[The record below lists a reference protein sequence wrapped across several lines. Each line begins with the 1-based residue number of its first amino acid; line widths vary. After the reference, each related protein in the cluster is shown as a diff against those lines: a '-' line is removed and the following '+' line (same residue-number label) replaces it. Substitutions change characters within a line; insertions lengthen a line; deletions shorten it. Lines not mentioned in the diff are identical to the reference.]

1 MCSKD
6 QITHILG
13 KINVGLPSWS
23 RSVEVAE
30 AARARLVRWAC
41 GEPPAELEPPRKKMP
56 HALRRRWPL
65 CPCFQNDEPPEIT
78 YCVVGGEG
86 GLALQAVT
94 PTHPM
99 PPQDELD
106 AKFAELVEEL
116 DLTAVNKAA
125 MMELPAAKKWQIYCS
140 RRPPPGAPPLASA
153 PQVEEYIKA
162 LNEIANAF
170 SSAEGVPPAEACAL
184 VDGLK
189 TALRTR
195 AHSFVLRFI
204 QQGGLTSLLEA
215 LQRAPRDDAVTRH
228 NLIAAIKAL
237 MNNSTGRAHVLAHP
251 TSIDLIAQSLD
262 TENVKT
268 KVAALEILGAVCLV
282 PGGHKKVLEAMVHY
296 QKYAG
301 ERARFQGIVNELD
314 RSTGA
319 YRDDLGL
326 KTAILSFVN
335 AVLNYGPGE
344 DSLEFRL
351 HLRYEL
357 LMLGIQPVIE
367 KLRKY
372 ENETLDRHIEFFEMV
387 RNEDEREL
395 ARRFDKQHVDSKSAA
410 AMFELLRRKLTHTA
424 AYPHLLSL
432 LQHMLLLPL
441 EYSPHSQ
448 HWLLLDRVAQ
458 QLVLQQAAPTSRAAS
473 DRGSLSDEQA
483 DSHTLY
489 PTAAD
494 SHKVPQP
501 YVRVGVSVQ
510 CITLEDR
517 GDFSDKQADSH
528 KVSQPYVRVD
538 VSVQCSTLAVAGPR
552 GESARAAAGH
562 ARQPRRQR
570 PRQPQR
576 RASRLAQVRWLLLD
590 RVAQQLLLQQ
600 AAPVSCAAS
609 DRGSLSDEQAD
620 SHKVYDPDIA
630 PLEINVGEIVH
641 LLAKEEELVAA
652 RTKAENLERENVD
665 LATELAK
672 KEKQLDEQ
680 TQEREE
686 LEGVVNRL
694 KERLERETATH
705 MECKERAHQLEQQ
718 LSHERAE
725 RSRFEKLVSEGS
737 IPDDAKVSNL
747 KSAVIE
753 WCGAPPPPPPPSCR
767 AAPPPPAPPA
777 PPPPAAPVPAPPPT
791 PRPKKNVPTPGNP
804 LKSFNWSKLPDA
816 KLHGTIWQELDDT
829 RLYSAIDLH
838 TIDRMFCAYQKNGV
852 HNDGSVEDLRQ
863 TGSKPRTKILTV
875 IDGRRAQNCTILLS
889 KLKMTDEEICRAILR
904 MDKDEQ
910 LPIDMVEQLL
920 KFTPSAEE
928 AALLEEHQDELE
940 NMARADRF
948 LYEISKI
955 PHYSERVRTL
965 LFKKKFAG
973 AAAEA
978 TSRASVVLRAARD
991 MTRSRRLRAL
1001 LEIVLA
1007 LGNYMNRGARGNAS
1021 GFRLTSLNKLADTK
1035 SSVTRNTTLLHFLVE
1050 LLETQFKDVLLLE
1063 EDLPHVRAAAKVCAE
1078 QLERDVAALRGGLRE
1093 VARELEYL
1101 APRAPHPHD
1110 AFLPVMRDFHA
1121 HAGCAVTQLEDL
1133 FQDMKSRLEACAHA
1147 FGEEPSTSPEQLFGA
1162 MDAFLT
1168 QLAEARAECDA
1179 ARRRRDEEER
1189 RTRHEQELKK
1199 RTMERKQA
1207 SSLLSSVGK
1216 SLGKA
1221 NNATDCN
1228 GHQNG
1233 DGSRDGTLTN
1243 GQKGEFDDL
1252 ISALRTGDVFG
1263 DDVAKFKRS
1272 RKASKASHKG
1282 RDSPP
1287 RGVCR
1292 EDSRER
1298 QKN

>member
-6 QITHILG
+6 QINHVLS

-23 RSVEVAE
+23 RGLEVAE

-41 GEPPAELEPPRKKMP
+41 GEPPAEPEPPRKKMP

-65 CPCFQNDEPPEIT
+65 CPCLQNDEPPEIT

-125 MMELPAAKKWQIYCS
+125 MMALPAAKKWQIYCS
-140 RRPPPGAPPLASA
+140 RRPPPGQPPPLATA
-153 PQVEEYIKA
+153 PQLEEYIKA
-162 LNEIANAF
+162 LNEIADAF
-170 SSAEGVPPAEACAL
+170 ASSEGVPPPEACAL

-204 QQGGLTSLLEA
+204 KQGGLGSLLDA
-215 LQRAPRDDAVTRH
+215 LQKAPRDDAVTRH

-251 TSIDLIAQSLD
+251 TGIDLIAQSLD
-262 TENVKT
+262 TDNVKT

-301 ERARFQGIVNELD
+301 ERARFQTIMNELD

-326 KTAILSFVN
+326 KTAIMSFVN

-344 DSLEFRL
+344 ESLEFRL

-395 ARRFDKQHVDSKSAA
+395 ARRFDKEHVDTKSAT
-410 AMFELLRRKLTHTA
+410 AMFELLRRKLSHTA
-424 AYPHLLSL
+424 AYPHLLSML
-432 LQHMLLLPL
+432 EHLLLLPL
-441 EYSPHSQ
+441 EYNPQSQ
-448 HWLLLDRVAQ
+448 HWLLLDRVVQ
-458 QLVLQQAAPTSRAAS
+458 QLILQQPASGSRANS
-473 DRGSLSDEQA
+473 EQGSERGSTSD
-483 DSHTLY
+483 T
-489 PTAAD
+489 T
-494 SHKVPQP
+494 K
-501 YVRVGVSVQ
+501 
-510 CITLEDR
+510 I
-517 GDFSDKQADSH
+517 
-528 KVSQPYVRVD
+528 
-538 VSVQCSTLAVAGPR
+538 
-552 GESARAAAGH
+552 
-562 ARQPRRQR
+562 
-570 PRQPQR
+570 
-576 RASRLAQVRWLLLD
+576 
-590 RVAQQLLLQQ
+590 
-600 AAPVSCAAS
+600 
-609 DRGSLSDEQAD
+609 
-620 SHKVYDPDIA
+620 YDPDVA

-652 RTKAENLERENVD
+652 RTKADNLERENID

-672 KEKQLDEQ
+672 KEKQVDEQ
-680 TQEREE
+680 SQEREE
-686 LEGVVNRL
+686 LEGVVSRF
-694 KERLERETATH
+694 KERLERETAAH
-705 MECKERAHQLEQQ
+705 MECTERARAAATRAHQLEQQ
-718 LSHERAE
+718 LNQERAE
-725 RSRFEKLVSEGS
+725 RVRFEKLVSEGS

-753 WCGAPPPPPPPSCR
+753 TSSVPPPPPPPLSL
-767 AAPPPPAPPA
+767 PPPAPLAPPAPA
-777 PPPPAAPVPAPPPT
+777 PPPAPLAPLAPAAAP
-791 PRPKKNVPTPGNP
+791 RAKKNVPTPGNP
-804 LKSFNWSKLPDA
+804 LKSFNWSKLPDT

-829 RLYSAIDLH
+829 KLYNAMDLH
-838 TIDRMFCAYQKNGV
+838 TIDKMFCAYQKNGV
-852 HNDGSVEDLRQ
+852 QNEGSVEDLRQ
-863 TGSKPRTKILTV
+863 LGSKPRTKILTV

-904 MDKDEQ
+904 MDSGEQ
-910 LPIDMVEQLL
+910 LPIDMVEQLV

-928 AALLEEHQDELE
+928 AALLEEHQDELDS
-940 NMARADRF
+940 MARADRF

-955 PHYSERVRTL
+955 PHYSQRVRLL
-965 LFKKKFAG
+965 LFKKKFSG

-978 TSRASVVLRAARD
+978 TARASVVLRAARD

-1001 LEIVLA
+1001 LEVVLA

-1035 SSVTRNTTLLHFLVE
+1035 SSVSRNTTLLHYLVE
-1050 LLETQFKDVLLLE
+1050 MLETQFKDILLLE
-1063 EDLPHVRAAAKVCAE
+1063 EDLPHVRAAAKVCVE
-1078 QLERDVAALRGGLRE
+1078 QLDKDVGALRVGLRE
-1093 VARELEYL
+1093 VARELEYHAAL
-1101 APRAPHPHD
+1101 ANRSHND
-1110 AFLPVMRDFHA
+1110 MFLPVMRDFHA
-1121 HAGCAVTQLEDL
+1121 HAVCSFTQLEDL

-1147 FGEEPSTSPEQLFGA
+1147 FGEEPSASPEQLFGA
-1162 MDAFLT
+1162 LDAFLT
-1168 QLAEARAECDA
+1168 QLGDARAECDA
-1179 ARRRRDEEER
+1179 ARRRRDDEER

-1216 SLGKA
+1216 SLGKS
-1221 NNATDCN
+1221 NGNGDCN
-1228 GHQNG
+1228 GHS
-1233 DGSRDGTLTN
+1233 DSSRDGTLTN

-1272 RKASKASHKG
+1272 RKASKVSHKG

>member
-1 MCSKD
+1 MCCCKGFQKSLH
-6 QITHILG
+6 T
-13 KINVGLPSWS
+13 GLPSWS
-23 RSVEVAE
+23 RGVEAAE

-41 GEPPAELEPPRKKMP
+41 GEPPAEPDPPRKKMP

-65 CPCFQNDEPPEIT
+65 CPC
-78 YCVVGGEG
+78 
-86 GLALQAVT
+86 LQ
-94 PTHPM
+94 
-99 PPQDELD
+99 
-106 AKFAELVEEL
+106 EEL

-125 MMELPAAKKWQIYCS
+125 MMELPAVKKWQIYCS
-140 RRPPPGAPPLASA
+140 RRPPPGQAPPLATA
-153 PQVEEYIKA
+153 PQVEDYIKG
-162 LNEIANAF
+162 LNEIADAF
-170 SSAEGVPPAEACAL
+170 ASSEGIPPVEACAL

-204 QQGGLTSLLEA
+204 KQGGLGSILDA

-282 PGGHKKVLEAMVHY
+282 PGGHKKVLEAMVHF

-301 ERARFQGIVNELD
+301 ERARFQSVVNELD

-319 YRDDLGL
+319 YRDDLGV
-326 KTAILSFVN
+326 KTAIMSFVN

-344 DSLEFRL
+344 ESLEFRL

-372 ENETLDRHIEFFEMV
+372 ENETLDRHIEFFDMV

-395 ARRFDKQHVDSKSAA
+395 ARRFDKEHVDTKSAA
-410 AMFELLRRKLTHTA
+410 AMFELLRRKLSHTH
-424 AYPHLLSL
+424 AYPHLLSI
-432 LQHMLLLPL
+432 LQHLLLLPL
-441 EYSPHSQ
+441 EYNPYSQ
-448 HWLLLDRVAQ
+448 HFLLLDRVVQ
-458 QLVLQQAAPTSRAAS
+458 QVVLQQPSAGSRANS
-473 DRGSLSDEQA
+473 EQGSL
-483 DSHTLY
+483 
-489 PTAAD
+489 
-494 SHKVPQP
+494 
-501 YVRVGVSVQ
+501 R
-510 CITLEDR
+510 
-517 GDFSDKQADSH
+517 
-528 KVSQPYVRVD
+528 D
-538 VSVQCSTLAVAGPR
+538 VNTDQT
-552 GESARAAAGH
+552 
-562 ARQPRRQR
+562 
-570 PRQPQR
+570 
-576 RASRLAQVRWLLLD
+576 
-590 RVAQQLLLQQ
+590 
-600 AAPVSCAAS
+600 
-609 DRGSLSDEQAD
+609 
-620 SHKVYDPDIA
+620 KIYDPDVA

-672 KEKQLDEQ
+672 KLN
-680 TQEREE
+680 QERS
-686 LEGVVNRL
+686 
-694 KERLERETATH
+694 
-705 MECKERAHQLEQQ
+705 ERA
-718 LSHERAE
+718 
-725 RSRFEKLVSEGS
+725 RFEKLVSEGS

-753 WCGAPPPPPPPSCR
+753 TCSAPPPPPPPAC
-767 AAPPPPAPPA
+767 PPIPPPAPLAPA
-777 PPPPAAPVPAPPPT
+777 PPPAPLAPSAPLHAPPK
-791 PRPKKNVPTPGNP
+791 PKKNVPTPGNP
-804 LKSFNWSKLPDA
+804 LKSFNWSKLPDT

-829 RLYSAIDLH
+829 KLYNAMDLH

-852 HNDGSVEDLRQ
+852 QNEGSVEDLRQ
-863 TGSKPRTKILTV
+863 LGAKPRTKILSV

-904 MDKDEQ
+904 MDTGEQ

-928 AALLEEHQDELE
+928 AALLEEHQDELDS
-940 NMARADRF
+940 MARADRF

-955 PHYSERVRTL
+955 PHYSQRVRTL
-965 LFKKKFAG
+965 LFKKKFSA

-978 TSRASVVLRAARD
+978 SARAHTVLRAARD

-1021 GFRLTSLNKLADTK
+1021 GFRLSSLNKLADTK
-1035 SSVTRNTTLLHFLVE
+1035 SSVTRNTTLLHYLVE
-1050 LLETQFKDVLLLE
+1050 MLETQFKDILLLE
-1063 EDLPHVRAAAKVCAE
+1063 EDLPHVRAAAKVCVE
-1078 QLERDVAALRGGLRE
+1078 QLEKDVGALRAGLRE
-1093 VARELEYL
+1093 VAKELDYHAAL
-1101 APRAPHPHD
+1101 PAPADPND
-1110 AFLPVMRDFHA
+1110 AFQTVMREFHA
-1121 HAGCAVTQLEDL
+1121 HAVCTFTQLEDL

-1147 FGEEPSTSPEQLFGA
+1147 FGEEASASPEQLFGA

-1216 SLGKA
+1216 SLGKS
-1221 NNATDCN
+1221 NSVDCN
-1228 GHQNG
+1228 GHANG
-1233 DGSRDGTLTN
+1233 DSSRDGTLTN

-1287 RGVCR
+1287 RGICR

>member
-1 MCSKD
+1 MCSKE
-6 QITHILG
+6 QINHVLS
-13 KINVGLPSWS
+13 KINMGLPSWS
-23 RSVEVAE
+23 RGLEAAE

-41 GEPPAELEPPRKKMP
+41 GETPPEPDPPRKKMP
-56 HALRRRWPL
+56 HAMRKRWPL
-65 CPCFQNDEPPEIT
+65 CPCLQNDEPPEIT

-125 MMELPAAKKWQIYCS
+125 MMALPAAKKWQIYCS
-140 RRPPPGAPPLASA
+140 RRPPPGQPPPLATA
-153 PQVEEYIKA
+153 PELEEYIKA
-162 LNEIANAF
+162 LNEIADAF
-170 SSAEGVPPAEACAL
+170 ASSEGTPPAEACVL

-204 QQGGLTSLLEA
+204 KQGGLGSLLDA
-215 LQRAPRDDAVTRH
+215 LQKAPRDDALTRH

-282 PGGHKKVLEAMVHY
+282 PGGHKKVLEAMVHF
-296 QKYAG
+296 QKYSG
-301 ERARFQGIVNELD
+301 ERTRFQGIVNELD

-326 KTAILSFVN
+326 KTAIMSFVN

-344 DSLEFRL
+344 ESLEFRL
-351 HLRYEL
+351 HLRYEF

-395 ARRFDKQHVDSKSAA
+395 ARRFDKEHVDTKSATS
-410 AMFELLRRKLTHTA
+410 MFELLRRKLSHTA
-424 AYPHLLSL
+424 AYPHLLSML
-432 LQHMLLLPL
+432 EHFLLLPL
-441 EYSPHSQ
+441 EYNPQSQ
-448 HWLLLDRVAQ
+448 HWLLLDRVVQ
-458 QLVLQQAAPTSRAAS
+458 QLVLQQPVAPSRAAS
-473 DRGSLSDEQA
+473 NLTTTDSDSPATTEQE
-483 DSHTLY
+483 H
-489 PTAAD
+489 P
-494 SHKVPQP
+494 
-501 YVRVGVSVQ
+501 
-510 CITLEDR
+510 
-517 GDFSDKQADSH
+517 
-528 KVSQPYVRVD
+528 
-538 VSVQCSTLAVAGPR
+538 
-552 GESARAAAGH
+552 
-562 ARQPRRQR
+562 
-570 PRQPQR
+570 
-576 RASRLAQVRWLLLD
+576 
-590 RVAQQLLLQQ
+590 
-600 AAPVSCAAS
+600 
-609 DRGSLSDEQAD
+609 
-620 SHKVYDPDIA
+620 KVYDPDVS

-652 RTKAENLERENVD
+652 RTKADNLERENVD

-672 KEKQLDEQ
+672 KEKQVDEQ
-680 TQEREE
+680 SQEKEE
-686 LEGVVNRL
+686 LEGVVTRL
-694 KERLERETATH
+694 KERLERETAAH
-705 MECKERAHQLEQQ
+705 MECTERARAAATRAHHLEQQ
-718 LSHERAE
+718 LNQERSERA
-725 RSRFEKLVSEGS
+725 RFEKLVSEGS

-753 WCGAPPPPPPPSCR
+753 TCSVPPPPPPTALC
-767 AAPPPPAPPA
+767 PPPLPPAPPA
-777 PPPPAAPVPAPPPT
+777 PAPPPAPLAPLAPLTTAPKA
-791 PRPKKNVPTPGNP
+791 KKNVPTPGNL
-804 LKSFNWSKLPDA
+804 LKSFNWSKLPDT

-829 RLYSAIDLH
+829 KLYNMMDLH
-838 TIDRMFCAYQKNGV
+838 TIDKMFCAYQKNGV
-852 HNDGSVEDLRQ
+852 QNEGSVEDLRQ
-863 TGSKPRTKILTV
+863 LGSKPRTKILSV

-904 MDKDEQ
+904 MDSGEQ
-910 LPIDMVEQLL
+910 LPIDMVEQLV

-928 AALLEEHQDELE
+928 AALLEEHQDELDS
-940 NMARADRF
+940 MARADRF

-955 PHYSERVRTL
+955 PHYAERVRTL
-965 LFKKKFAG
+965 LFKKKFSV
-973 AAAEA
+973 AANEA
-978 TSRASVVLRAARD
+978 QGRAALVLRAARD

-1001 LEIVLA
+1001 LEVVLA

-1021 GFRLTSLNKLADTK
+1021 GFRLSSLNKLADTK
-1035 SSVTRNTTLLHFLVE
+1035 SSVSRNTTLLHYLVE
-1050 LLETQFKDVLLLE
+1050 MLETQFKDILLLE
-1063 EDLPHVRAAAKVCAE
+1063 EDLPHVRAAAKVCVE
-1078 QLERDVAALRGGLRE
+1078 QLEKDVGSLRTGLRE
-1093 VARELEYL
+1093 VARELEYHAAL
-1101 APRAPHPHD
+1101 PNRSPND
-1110 AFLPVMRDFHA
+1110 MFLPVMRDFHA
-1121 HAGCAVTQLEDL
+1121 HAVCTFTQLEDL

-1147 FGEEPSTSPEQLFGA
+1147 FGEEASASPEQLFGA
-1162 MDAFLT
+1162 LDAFLA
-1168 QLAEARAECDA
+1168 QLHDARADCDA
-1179 ARRRRDEEER
+1179 ARRRRDDEER

-1221 NNATDCN
+1221 NGDCN
-1228 GHQNG
+1228 GHS
-1233 DGSRDGTLTN
+1233 DSSRDGTLTN

-1272 RKASKASHKG
+1272 RKAAKVNHKG